1 MSNKKK
7 YKKPEIRQVNDR
19 VKFYPC
25 DGLACR
31 RQCAVTMTVSEWEQY
46 RCHHTTDP
54 EHAVSKFD
62 PEHHIQVAEVL
73 GIRKEAEDAER

>member
-1 MSNKKK
+1 MSDKIKIK
-7 YKKPEIRQVNDR
+7 YKKPKVIQVNDR
-19 VKFYPC
+19 VKLYPC

-54 EHAVSKFD
+54 EHAASHFD
-62 PEHHIQVAEVL
+62 APHNIQVAEAIGLREV
-73 GIRKEAEDAER
+73 DT